1 MVTTELTIRKV
12 GNSMGVTFPKEM
24 LSKLHVSVGDKI
36 FVTETPEGVLL
47 SAYDPDFA
55 EAMQAYA
62 EGSAKY
68 RNTLH
73 QLAQ

>member
-1 MVTTELTIRKV
+1 MSTTELTIRKI
-12 GNSMGVTFPKEM
+12 GNSMGATFPKE
-24 LSKLHVSVGDKI
+24 LLNKLRVSEGDNI
-36 FVTETPEGVLL
+36 YVTETPEGILL

-55 EAMQAYA
+55 EAMEAYA
-62 EGSAKY
+62 EGSSKY

>member
-1 MVTTELTIRKV
+1 MLTTELTIRKV
-12 GNSMGVTFPKEM
+12 GNSMGVTFPKEI
-24 LSKLHVSVGDKI
+24 LSQLHVSEGDKL
-36 FVTETPEGVLL
+36 FVTETPEGILL

>member
-12 GNSMGVTFPKEM
+12 GNSMGATFPKEL
-24 LSKLHVSVGDKI
+24 LSKLHVSEGDKI
-36 FVTETPEGVLL
+36 YVTETTEGVLL

-55 EAMQAYA
+55 EAMEAYA
-62 EGSAKY
+62 EGSSKY

>member
-12 GNSMGVTFPKEM
+12 GNSMGVTFPKEL
-24 LSKLHVSVGDKI
+24 LSKLHVSEGDKI